1 MDKKLKIAHIME
13 LGIYELQQRLINS
26 LGNNEFYR
34 EIINRG
40 YALIIAD
47 KNKTDMARTFI
58 DEFEEFLKVVEA
70 ENDN

>member
-1 MDKKLKIAHIME
+1 ME